1 MQLTERIRAQ
11 RRRSVWIALGAIVAL
26 GIALRLVH
34 FDDVASYSPDERVYA
49 EIAGR
54 IADQGFAAMPQVFA
68 EYEHDSLRWS
78 FPSPTRVGHLFFVA
92 AAMKISGIRDE
103 RAGAAVSFIF
113 SCLSL
118 FLLAWIGVRF
128 FGAGVALSAVF
139 FLAVSVSELAMSRRA
154 WQDGVFGF
162 FGLLL
167 LYLMCE
173 IVRNPRKLI
182 LYPLFC
188 AAGVLNLLTKQTGV
202 LSYGVCGLFLVAF
215 LLFHERWVKGAFLLI
230 LGGVASVLVTIAIW
244 GLLAGGVGIALSAF
258 NHSLHPGIEGISYLQ
273 ACCTGPWY
281 QFPYLLWIMGP
292 LPTAL
297 ALFGAAVSLAPKE
310 LFARLLG
317 PESALNVNCARA
329 VLCMTFGLVAF
340 SSFFPG
346 MQSLRYISP
355 ADGAFVLLAGIGLWG
370 LLSAAHRVVSRADY
384 RLLLALSIVVL
395 LIEGARDYRTFTSVV
410 VSSGMQDLAV
420 TDIRRVMDR

>member
-1 MQLTERIRAQ
+1 MQPIERIRAR
-11 RRRSVWIALGAIVAL
+11 RRRSVWIALGAVIAL

-34 FDDVASYSPDERVYA
+34 FDDVASRSPDERIYTEFA
-49 EIAGR
+49 RR
-54 IADQGFAAMPQVFA
+54 IADQGFAAMPRVFA
-68 EYEHDSLRWS
+68 EYEHDSIRWS

-92 AAMKISGIRDE
+92 LAMNISDVRDE
-103 RAGAAVSFIF
+103 RAGAAISLIF

-118 FLLAWIGVRF
+118 FLLAWIGIRF
-128 FGAGVALSAVF
+128 FGAGVTLAAVF
-139 FLAVSVSELAMSRRA
+139 FIAVSVSELAMARRA
-154 WQDGVFGF
+154 WQDSVFGF

-173 IVRNPRKLI
+173 IVRNPRNLY
-182 LYPLFC
+182 LYPAFC

-202 LSYGVCGLFLVAF
+202 LSYGVCALFLLAF
-215 LLFHERWVKGAFLLI
+215 LLFRARWAKGAILLVVGGIASI
-230 LGGVASVLVTIAIW
+230 LLTIAIW

-258 NHSLHPGIEGISYLQ
+258 NHSLHPGIEGTSYLQ

-281 QFPYLLWIMGP
+281 QFLYLLWIASP
-292 LPTAL
+292 LPAVL
-297 ALFGAAVSLAPKE
+297 ALVGAAVSLAPRKY
-310 LFARLLG
+310 LVKLLG
-317 PESALNVNCARA
+317 PESILDLSSARA
-329 VLCMTFGLVAF
+329 VLFMTLGLVAF

-355 ADGAFVLLAGIGLWG
+355 ADGAFALLAGIGLWG

-384 RLLLALSIVVL
+384 RLLVALSIVAV

-410 VSSGMQDLAV
+410 VSSEMQDLAV